1 MPRRYIA
8 RLGKGSISVYDLPD
22 MGLLDKKSLKLEG
35 VHEFAWSPSQPILC
49 AYQTE
54 QAGGNLP
61 ARISLI
67 GFPDKAELRQKNLFS
82 VSGEPSSHGLVG
94 QGRHDMRSS
103 VFCMLASASPKRSS
117 HT

>member
-1 MPRRYIA
+1 
-8 RLGKGSISVYDLPD
+8 
-22 MGLLDKKSLKLEG
+22 MGLLDKKSIKLEG

-67 GFPDKAELRQKNLFS
+67 GFPEKTELRQKNLFS
-82 VSGEPSSHGLVG
+82 VSGDHLLRASLSSC
-94 QGRHDMRSS
+94 S
-103 VFCMLASASPKRSS
+103 VSGSTAQWLAEQSAAQ
-117 HT
+117 